1 MTVVSCNLGDQLH
14 IQYPTPGEL
23 LLLILTRA
31 LAACA
36 IIAFPFLLPYICDFF
51 HVPSKYEGISNEE
64 VEELEKLSLAAG
76 SSTSADTKIGMAL
89 CDGNYKPKCTI
100 NSTPSGYA

>member
-23 LLLILTRA
+23 LLLNLTRA